1 MKMFN
6 DSKIYIWFSAV
17 TFAIAMIVGAVSFYS
32 ILKVE
37 PQIVRLLD
45 EGSNVAFEKSMS
57 EAEMNE
63 ARAKM
68 NKPLTEAYILLR
80 DPQIFARY
88 ENFDFFSE
96 RIRVKFLPAFDKM
109 IKNKEI
115 LTKEYRPYL
124 DILLERRMAGS
135 RLGRMTM
142 TFFFILSLVGLSFYF
157 WERRTMK
164 KTG

>member
-6 DSKIYIWFSAV
+6 DSKIYIWFAAV
-17 TFAIAMIVGAVSFYS
+17 TFAIALIVGAISFYS

-45 EGSNVAFEKSMS
+45 EGSNVAFNKSMS
-57 EAEMNE
+57 ETEMNE

-96 RIRVKFLPAFDKM
+96 RIRVKFLPAFDKK
-109 IKNKEI
+109 IKEKEI
-115 LTKEYRPYL
+115 LTKDYRPYL

-142 TFFFILSLVGLSFYF
+142 AFFFILSLVGLSFYF